1 MIYVSKKKPNQTLQ
15 MLIENM
21 APHQTIEW
29 FQDISMVM
37 DMIQKQ
43 GKSSVIV
50 DIGTITLDLVTINKL
65 LTSCENLVLIYMENY
80 RRKKKV
86 GIFSRGRANVRLFE
100 TVSSALVKTGLA
112 GHATLI
118 NMYKPQ
124 ITEITS
130 DDISFDRS
138 FTQEELQEVNLIALV
153 NLDAA
158 TAIMEQLPKFD
169 LAILGFPNHIDK
181 NYFLWELI
189 SRIQNADAPTSFI
202 FLYQRQGIVTSS
214 ADESD
219 PALLFL
225 KNTFPRG
232 SFDKRWIK
240 QRKQDKEQK
249 IALVIPAFNEEETLE
264 TVISCYI
271 PLKSQGILDRI
282 VVIDNDSTDNT
293 SAVARKAGAE
303 VYKSS
308 EIKHELGAYRGKG
321 EALWKSLFVLD
332 NMDIVAFLDADIKNP
347 TEEMFL
353 NIVGPLVLRKDLQLV
368 KGYFNRGGAEEKTL
382 KSGGG
387 RVTEILVRP
396 LLSMEMP
403 ELLFLFQPL
412 SGFTAARMEL
422 LRSVPF
428 YTGYGIEIGFLLHTA
443 KMYGVNAIA
452 QSDVG

>member
-1 MIYVSKKKPNQTLQ
+1 
-15 MLIENM
+15 
-21 APHQTIEW
+21 
-29 FQDISMVM
+29 
-37 DMIQKQ
+37 
-43 GKSSVIV
+43 
-50 DIGTITLDLVTINKL
+50 
-65 LTSCENLVLIYMENY
+65 
-80 RRKKKV
+80 
-86 GIFSRGRANVRLFE
+86 
-100 TVSSALVKTGLA
+100 
-112 GHATLI
+112 
-118 NMYKPQ
+118 
-124 ITEITS
+124 
-130 DDISFDRS
+130 
-138 FTQEELQEVNLIALV
+138 
-153 NLDAA
+153 
-158 TAIMEQLPKFD
+158 
-169 LAILGFPNHIDK
+169 
-181 NYFLWELI
+181 
-189 SRIQNADAPTSFI
+189 
-202 FLYQRQGIVTSS
+202 VTSS

-452 QSDVG
+452 QSDVGWIVHRNQGIEALTRMGTEVLQAFRDASTDANGETKELTTSLIYALLSTDKYSLLRRNVTQIKRPSINNIEK